1 MFSLFHRKKRI
12 RVAVDQR
19 SLEMKGYQY
28 ISNFR
33 EEMINLISKHEFS
46 KSAGEMLPPWFVCLY
61 PKSIPGIER
70 LGAKSSLWRNDYW
83 YWRGGDGGSYW
94 AGFLIF
100 FINLNYEQKIEY
112 FKRYDLGELWKE
124 RVSWFFTLFDEEIIE
139 GLTKAQVKAATI
151 EVLGEE

>member
-1 MFSLFHRKKRI
+1 
-12 RVAVDQR
+12 
-19 SLEMKGYQY
+19 MKGYQY

-70 LGAKSSLWRNDYW
+70 LGAKSSLWRNDY
-83 YWRGGDGGSYW
+83 
-94 AGFLIF
+94 
-100 FINLNYEQKIEY
+100 Y